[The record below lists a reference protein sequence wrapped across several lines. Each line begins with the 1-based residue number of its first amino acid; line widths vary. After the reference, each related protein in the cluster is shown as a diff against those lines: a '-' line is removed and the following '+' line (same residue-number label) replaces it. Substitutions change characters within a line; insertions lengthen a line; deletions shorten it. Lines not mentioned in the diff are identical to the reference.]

1 MHEDDDTGYR
11 MTPREMAAAVAFWLL
26 LACAALFV
34 LAWYFLASTA
44 SAHDA
49 PTGWTYPY
57 SCCSGQDCREVTS
70 GPQGKVR
77 ETPQGYQIASTG
89 EVIPYGDIRVKDSP
103 DGAFHWCSVAGAEDT
118 RTICLFVPPRSY

>member
-1 MHEDDDTGYR
+1 MHEDDDSYC
-11 MTPREMAAAVAFWLL
+11 MTPREIAATVAFWLL

-70 GPQGKVR
+70 GPQGRVR

-89 EVIPYGDIRVKDSP
+89 EVMPRYTIRAAIAGQVVQREITLGELVSP
-103 DGAFHWCSVAGAEDT
+103 VLRRLRRG
-118 RTICLFVPPRSY
+118 

>member
-1 MHEDDDTGYR
+1 MHEDDDSYC
-11 MTPREMAAAVAFWLL
+11 MTPREIAATVAFWLL

-34 LAWYFLASTA
+34 LAWYFFASTA

-57 SCCSGQDCREVTS
+57 SCCSRQDCREVSS
-70 GPQGKVR
+70 GPEGKVR

>member
-1 MHEDDDTGYR
+1 MHEDDDSYC
-11 MTPREMAAAVAFWLL
+11 MTPREIAATVAFWLL

-70 GPQGKVR
+70 GPQGRVR